1 MHIKL
6 KACVF
11 KFSLYAQ
18 LITNFYGAN
27 VMKIRHLLLSATM
40 IAGTTSLNQ
49 TANAGTDVFLGEIT
63 MHGANFCPRGTAAL
77 NGQILSI
84 ASNSALFSLLGTTY
98 GGDGRTSFG
107 LPDTRGRSMIG
118 PGTGAGLPPVSLG
131 QRGGTTNFTLTE
143 SQMPSHSHRTGIKAA
158 QGTANSTDPTGR
170 AFATTASNT
179 FVDVPAGPVAGNRFL
194 HEGTVIIN
202 ASGEGQQIQK
212 RSPYLVVTQCIA
224 LQGIFPSRN

>member
-1 MHIKL
+1 MHFKV
-6 KACVF
+6 KTCAF
-11 KFSLYAQ
+11 KFSLYAR
-18 LITNFYGAN
+18 LITNFHGAN

-40 IAGTTSLNQ
+40 IAGTTSLSQ

-98 GGDGRTSFG
+98 GGDGRTTFG

-118 PGTGAGLPPVSLG
+118 TGTGPGLSNQPLG
-131 QRGGTTNFTLTE
+131 SRGGAEQIVLTE
-143 SQMPSHSHRTGIKAA
+143 AQMPTHEHRGGIRAVRDAA
-158 QGTANSTDPTGR
+158 TTSDPRGNVFATANGNVYASVDQFTG
-170 AFATTASNT
+170 NT
-179 FVDVPAGPVAGNRFL
+179 FMHRDIVETSATGGSQSIP
-194 HEGTVIIN
+194 I
-202 ASGEGQQIQK
+202 